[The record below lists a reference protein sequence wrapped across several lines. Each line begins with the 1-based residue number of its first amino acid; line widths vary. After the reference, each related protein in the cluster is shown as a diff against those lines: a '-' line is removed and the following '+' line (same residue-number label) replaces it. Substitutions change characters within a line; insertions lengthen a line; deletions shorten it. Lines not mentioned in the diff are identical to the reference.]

1 MGLEMGLE
9 EDGERTFRCVN
20 KLHKEDYWVDLLVV
34 EEEKTKK
41 GKLPKAASRGYQR
54 FDDGN

>member
-1 MGLEMGLE
+1 MGLKE

-34 EEEKTKK
+34 EEEKMKK